1 MKDKAKE
8 EALSTWRRDHWKA
21 ILDDNLRVLTGIRDD
36 PGAKD
41 KDKIEAAKVAARMAD
56 CLSPEKVSA
65 TRPADGQTCGG
76 AVSLTEAEEKKLEA
90 ILHGINPAFKTDN

>member
-8 EALSTWRRDHWKA
+8 TALADWRRDHWKA
-21 ILDDNLRVLTGIRDD
+21 ILDDNRRVLTGIRDD
-36 PGAKD
+36 AGAKD
-41 KDKIEAAKVAARMAD
+41 KDKIEAAKVLARMAD

-65 TRPADGQTCGG
+65 ARPSDGQTCGG

-90 ILHGINPAFKTDN
+90 ILYGINPALTKDM